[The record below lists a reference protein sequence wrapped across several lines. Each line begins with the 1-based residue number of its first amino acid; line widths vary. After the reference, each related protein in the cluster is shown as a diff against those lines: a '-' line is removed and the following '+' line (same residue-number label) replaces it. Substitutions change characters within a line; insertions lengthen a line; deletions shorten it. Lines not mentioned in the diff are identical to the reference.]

1 MAQLPD
7 LYDVLGVQR
16 GASDDEIKKAYRRL
30 ARELHPDVN
39 GDPEAERR
47 FKQVTAAYQTLSDPA
62 RRRQY
67 DMFGGQGGPAD
78 PFGFGDLG
86 DLGGLF
92 DVFFGGGVGRR
103 RGPAT
108 RRTRARRGEDLMVE
122 LSLSFEEAVFG
133 GPHEIGLDVLAV
145 CSRCEGSGCEP
156 GTHPSRCGRCGGA
169 GEVQDVSRSVFGT
182 VMTSRTC
189 PVCRGTGEEIA
200 APCTQCRGDG
210 RVVQARTVPV
220 DVPAG
225 VSDGMELRVSN
236 EGSDGVRG
244 GGPGDLYVSLR
255 AAPHDVFVRRGQDL
269 VCALPI
275 PMTVAALGGA
285 VEVPTLDVS
294 PERVGIDAGVA
305 SGTVLRLR
313 GRGVPN
319 LGRRGRGDLL
329 VSLEV
334 ETPKPK
340 TKEERALLERL
351 AELRGDRPDR
361 GTRIVGKLRKL
372 IEP

>member
-1 MAQLPD
+1 
-7 LYDVLGVQR
+7 
-16 GASDDEIKKAYRRL
+16 
-30 ARELHPDVN
+30 
-39 GDPEAERR
+39 
-47 FKQVTAAYQTLSDPA
+47 
-62 RRRQY
+62 
-67 DMFGGQGGPAD
+67 MFGGQTGSTD
-78 PFGFGDLG
+78 PFGFGDF
-86 DLGGLF
+86 GGLF

-103 RGPAT
+103 QGTAA
-108 RRTRARRGEDLMVE
+108 RRTRARRGEDLMIE
-122 LSLSFEEAVFG
+122 LSLTFEEAVFG
-133 GPHEIGLDVLAV
+133 GPHDLALDAPAV
-145 CSRCEGSGCEP
+145 CSRCEGTGCEP

-169 GEVQDVSRSVFGT
+169 GEVQDVSRSFFGT

-210 RVVQARTVPV
+210 RMVQPRTVTV

-255 AAPHDVFVRRGQDL
+255 AAPHEVFVRRGQDL

-275 PMTVAALGGA
+275 PMTVAALGGD
-285 VEVPTLDVS
+285 VEIPTLDGG
-294 PERVGIDAGVA
+294 PEAVGIDPGVA

-313 GRGVPN
+313 SRGVPN

-334 ETPKPK
+334 ETPKPRS
-340 TKEERALLERL
+340 KEERALLERL
-351 AELRGDRPDR
+351 AELRGDRPHK
-361 GTRIVGKLRKL
+361 GNRIAGKLRKL
-372 IEP
+372 LES